1 MMDAFKDMY
10 DVVVDRR
17 ANPQEG
23 SYTCYL
29 FDKGIDKILKK
40 CGEECTEMVIA
51 AKNSDKDELANEIN
65 DLLYH
70 MIVMMVDRGVTVEDI
85 EKIMVERSKKLG
97 TLKQFHVSA
106 PNTGYGAYK
115 IYRRLRRRHLRAG
128 ADHNKEFRFRKGDL
142 RAELFFMF
150 GDR

>member
-29 FDKGIDKILKK
+29 F
-40 CGEECTEMVIA
+40 
-51 AKNSDKDELANEIN
+51 EIN

-85 EKIMVERSKKLG
+85 EKIMVERSKKIG
-97 TLKQFHVSA
+97 NLKQFHVS
-106 PNTGYGAYK
+106 
-115 IYRRLRRRHLRAG
+115 
-128 ADHNKEFRFRKGDL
+128 DHNT
-142 RAELFFMF
+142 
-150 GDR
+150 

>member
-10 DVVVDRR
+10 NVVVDRR

-51 AKNSDKDELANEIN
+51 AKNNDKDELVNEIN

-70 MIVMMVDRGVTVEDI
+70 MIVMMADRGVTVEDI
-85 EKIMVERSKKLG
+85 EKIMIERSQKIG
-97 TLKQFHVSA
+97 NLKQFHVS
-106 PNTGYGAYK
+106 
-115 IYRRLRRRHLRAG
+115 
-128 ADHNKEFRFRKGDL
+128 DHNT
-142 RAELFFMF
+142 
-150 GDR
+150 

>member
-51 AKNSDKDELANEIN
+51 AKNNDKHELANEIN

-85 EKIMVERSKKLG
+85 ETIMVERSKKIG
-97 TLKQFHVSA
+97 NLKQFHVS
-106 PNTGYGAYK
+106 
-115 IYRRLRRRHLRAG
+115 
-128 ADHNKEFRFRKGDL
+128 DHNT
-142 RAELFFMF
+142 
-150 GDR
+150 

>member
-10 DVVVDRR
+10 DVVADRR

-51 AKNSDKDELANEIN
+51 AKNNDKDELANEIN

-85 EKIMVERSKKLG
+85 EQIMVERSKKIG
-97 TLKQFHVSA
+97 NLKQFHVS
-106 PNTGYGAYK
+106 
-115 IYRRLRRRHLRAG
+115 
-128 ADHNKEFRFRKGDL
+128 DHNT
-142 RAELFFMF
+142 
-150 GDR
+150 